1 LQKNGREEN
10 GADST
15 VKRKW
20 FRLTI
25 GAAVVLALVV
35 STSACQPVERIHR
48 YTLGSTSA
56 TSPHYSAAVVLANII
71 NRENPDIKID
81 VVESGATHDNLIK
94 TQQGK
99 LAGGFATNWD
109 GMAMA
114 YNGTTMNDYIAYG
127 EWPELRILP
136 GYLHTYVY
144 VVVVEDEEN
153 EENGEGEEN
162 GEVEPGEEIETV
174 YDLHGKKF
182 SAGIAGS
189 VTEFNIRRQFEALG
203 IEPIWVSASYA
214 DVIEM
219 ARNREI
225 VGFAR
230 GAADG
235 KLDSSMLGLHAEV
248 GIRILGWPEEDLG
261 TVLAAAP
268 GTSATWI
275 PQDSIADLS
284 MPGFYT
290 LGHTT
295 GAFITTDIP
304 QAVGYRMVKA
314 YVDNWGEFA
323 GAWPAAG
330 NWTPLERDL
339 ALLEDLI
346 ERVEM
351 PPLHAGV
358 VQLMLER
365 GYAVPPELIGPE
377 YDENENNN
385 AD

>member
-1 LQKNGREEN
+1 LHKSGREEN
-10 GADST
+10 GAHST

-25 GAAVVLALVV
+25 GAAVVLALAV

-48 YTLGSTSA
+48 YTFGSTSA
-56 TSPHYSAAVVLANII
+56 TSTHYTAAVVLANII

-81 VVESGATHDNLIK
+81 VVESGATHDNLVK
-94 TQQGK
+94 TQAGE
-99 LAGGFATNWD
+99 LDGGFATNWD

-114 YNGTTMNDYIAYG
+114 YNGTTMNEYIAYG

-144 VVVVEDEEN
+144 VVIVNGGDEE
-153 EENGEGEEN
+153 EG
-162 GEVEPGEEIETV
+162 GEVEPGEEIETL
-174 YDLHGKKF
+174 YDLHGRKF

-189 VTEFNIRRQFEALG
+189 VTELNIRRQFEALG
-203 IEPIWVSASYA
+203 IEPEWVSASYA

-219 ARNREI
+219 ARNGEI

-230 GAADG
+230 GSSSG
-235 KLDSSMLGLHAEV
+235 GLDSLMLELHSEV

-314 YVDNWGEFA
+314 YVDNWGVFA

-339 ALLEDLI
+339 ALLEELI

-358 VQLMLER
+358 VQLMVER

-377 YDENENNN
+377 YNGNENNN